1 MNEYNDDYQRY
12 SAVDL
17 FSTQGRI
24 GRRMYFFYSIAIPFA
39 LFWIFG
45 SVAGLLA
52 KVGGSTTKLS
62 YLLLGLAFLSVLFTV
77 VRLTIQRCH
86 DFNVSGKIA
95 ILAIIPFAN
104 IMFAL
109 IPGDNGLNSYGEAPE
124 PASKFI
130 TLAVAF
136 MGSLLVLSGIYS
148 LLLLFNIN
156 LLTI

>member
-1 MNEYNDDYQRY
+1 MNEYNENYQRY

-17 FSTQGRI
+17 FSTQGRM

-39 LFWIFG
+39 LFWIFA
-45 SVAGLLA
+45 SLAGLLA
-52 KVGGSTTKLS
+52 KVGGSITKLS
-62 YLLLGLAFLSVLFTV
+62 YLLLGLAFLSVLFMV
-77 VRLTIQRCH
+77 IRLTIQRCH

-95 ILAIIPFAN
+95 ILAIIPLAN
-104 IMFAL
+104 IIFAL

-130 TLAVAF
+130 TLAVTF
-136 MGSLLVLSGIYS
+136 LVGLLVLSSIYA

-156 LLTI
+156 LLAA